1 MQKLIFHNFWL
12 KLFSLL
18 LAGMIW
24 YAVFSI
30 QDKPKAVPGFNVGVQ
45 KKEFDQIPVVILK
58 SPSDT
63 AVYKISPNAVNV
75 TITGKPA
82 QVESLTPADVRVF
95 IDLSDMRTGSRMK
108 KSYQVSV
115 HVPDSTLE
123 IDVAPKLVFPERITP

>member
-1 MQKLIFHNFWL
+1 MRKLIFYNFWL

-30 QDKPKAVPGFNVGVQ
+30 QDKPKAVPGFNVGTQ
-45 KKEFDQIPVVILK
+45 KKEFDQVPVVILK

-75 TITGKPA
+75 TVTGKPS
-82 QVESLTPADVRVF
+82 QLETLTPADVRVF
-95 IDLSDMRTGSRMK
+95 IDLSNMRAGSTK

-115 HVPDSTLE
+115 HTPDPSL
-123 IDVAPKLVFPERITP
+123 IVDVSPDLVFPERITP